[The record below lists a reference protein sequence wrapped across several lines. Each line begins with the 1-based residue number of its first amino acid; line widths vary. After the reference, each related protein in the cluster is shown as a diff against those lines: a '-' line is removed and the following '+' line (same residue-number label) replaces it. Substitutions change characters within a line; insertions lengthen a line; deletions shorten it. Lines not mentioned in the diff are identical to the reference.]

1 MTNRIKTGIPG
12 LDKKIQGGFPI
23 GSSILLVGPPGSGKT
38 TLAHQFMKQG
48 LSEKQPGLYTTL
60 DMSPDEVIKE
70 MNELDGKIDRK
81 MIKFIDAYSWRVGK
95 SGGDFSLSNLANVN
109 ELNIMVTKLIE
120 QLKTSKMK
128 RSVFNSV
135 STLLLYADSALVVK
149 MIPVI
154 IAKMKQSNFTQIW
167 IMEEGVHD
175 PRTVTTMSYFAD
187 GAIEFKMEGD
197 QRFIR
202 ISRMRGTSH
211 KRDWIKYN
219 IDKKGIRF

>member
-1 MTNRIKTGIPG
+1 MADRIKTGIPG

-48 LSEKQPGLYTTL
+48 LKEKQPGLYTTL
-60 DMSPDEVIKE
+60 DMSPDEVVKE
-70 MNELDGKIDRK
+70 MNQLDGKIDRK
-81 MIKFIDAYSWRVGK
+81 LIKFIDAYSWRVGK
-95 SGGDFSLSNLANVN
+95 SGGAFSLSNLANVN
-109 ELNIMVTKLIE
+109 ELNIMVTKIIE
-120 QLKTSKMK
+120 ELKTSKIK
-128 RSVFNSV
+128 RSIFDSV

-149 MIPVI
+149 MIPVM
-154 IAKMKQSNFTQIW
+154 IAKMKESGFTQVW

-197 QRFIR
+197 ERFVR
-202 ISRMRGTSH
+202 VSRMRGTSH
-211 KRDWIKYN
+211 SRDWVKYN
-219 IDKKGIRF
+219 IDEKGIKF